1 METNSRQ
8 VWATIV
14 SDELPIVEAFK
25 IAGNP
30 LLSVDISKREDIQ
43 YLARIH
49 RKGVEPDFSYD
60 WATALHGNAYSLL
73 LKVSFD
79 KPHQEKFTLVFNLP
93 DHYNY
98 LQAVA
103 ETGCIN
109 LISGKDYLFSL
120 EINTDTLKGLL
131 NMATVFLM
139 AKEGVGA

>member
-1 METNSRQ
+1 MNTNSRQ

-30 LLSVDISKREDIQ
+30 LLSVDISKRTDID
-43 YLARIH
+43 YLARSH
-49 RKGVEPDFSYD
+49 RQGIEPDFSYD

-79 KPHQEKFTLVFNLP
+79 KPHQEKFALVFNLP

-103 ETGCIN
+103 ETGDIN
-109 LISGKDYLFSL
+109 LVSGNDYLFSL
-120 EINTDTLKGLL
+120 GINTDSLKGLL
-131 NMATVFLM
+131 NMATVFLV
-139 AKEGVGA
+139 AQEGVK